1 MGQRS
6 TLPEPVQDLV
16 ARHVAS
22 IETMQVLLTLHAA
35 PTRAWT
41 SRDVAAATSLDE
53 VAATRQLVI
62 LRQRGLLAV
71 EMTDDAAY
79 RYNAEGDLA
88 SAVDGLAQCFRARPL
103 DVAAL
108 IASRPQHRLRLFADA
123 FRLRRRG

>member
-6 TLPEPVQDLV
+6 TLPLPVQDLV
-16 ARHVAS
+16 TQHVAS
-22 IETMQVLLTLHAA
+22 LEAMQVLLVLHSA

-41 SRDVAAATSLDE
+41 SGEVAVATSLDE
-53 VAATRQLVI
+53 VSATRQLVV

-79 RYNAEGDLA
+79 RYNAAGELA
-88 SAVDGLAQCFRARPL
+88 SAVDGLAECFRARPL

-123 FRLRRRG
+123 FRLRRRE